1 MKRKTPY
8 LARRP
13 DDPTAGTGHGMQP
26 MVPTMALTPTKLP
39 LRTLAGALL
48 GTLVTLAPVGALPE
62 NLYSDLPSIGDS
74 SSAAISPEQQK
85 QLGAEMMRQLRQSG
99 VVLDDMEITSY
110 LNALGQRLTSNSDS
124 GGQQFTFFVVNDPA
138 INAFAGPGGY
148 IGVNS
153 GLILAAENE
162 SELAGVLAHEISH
175 VTQHHLARAFEAQQG
190 LSLPSMAAMLAGI
203 LIGTQN
209 SQAGMAAISAVAAG
223 GAQYQI
229 NFTRDNE
236 KEADRVG
243 IQTLAQSGYDPYGMP
258 HFFERLQKNSRLYGS
273 HPPEFLLTHP
283 VTTNRIAE
291 ATSRAES
298 FKGKRTQD
306 SLDFQLIRAKLRVME
321 YNDPKQVFEDFQRYM
336 DKSENAPPYKQY
348 EYALLL
354 SAVSRTNEAVRILE
368 KLHRNDPDRIAYRLA
383 LANVYERGGNYTQ
396 ALKTYKDS
404 LDLYPGDL
412 TFLLPYASTLIVV
425 NQAPRAYKL
434 ASDISKDQYSNPL
447 VYKLLAQASEA
458 TGRKVEMHEAMSQYY
473 YLNGYTRD
481 AIQQLELASREPGL
495 SDYDSAR
502 IEARQK
508 ELEAIFEEEKKTRK

>member
-1 MKRKTPY
+1 MKMKSRLRPFPGILLAAVITGTPV
-8 LARRP
+8 
-13 DDPTAGTGHGMQP
+13 TSQP
-26 MVPTMALTPTKLP
+26 Q
-39 LRTLAGALL
+39 
-48 GTLVTLAPVGALPE
+48 
-62 NLYSDLPSIGDS
+62 NLYADLPSIGDS
-74 SSAAISPEQQK
+74 SSSAISPEQQK

-99 VVLDDMEITSY
+99 IVLDDMEITSY
-110 LNALGQRLTSNSDS
+110 INALGQRLASNSDS
-124 GGQQFTFFVVNDPA
+124 GGQQFPFFVVNDPA

-148 IGVNS
+148 IGVNA

-190 LSLPSMAAMLAGI
+190 LSLPSMAAMLAAV
-203 LIGTQN
+203 LIGTQ
-209 SQAGMAAISAVAAG
+209 SSEAGMAAISAVAAG

-258 HFFERLQKNSRLYGS
+258 RFFERLQKSSRLYGS
-273 HPPEFLLTHP
+273 HPPEFLSTHP

-298 FKGKRTQD
+298 YSGHKTQD

-336 DKSENAPPYKQY
+336 DKSDNTPPYKQY

-354 SAVSRTNEAVRILE
+354 SGVGKTTEAARILE
-368 KLHRNDPDRIAYRLA
+368 KLHQSDPDRIAYRLA
-383 LANVYERGGNYTQ
+383 LGNVYERGGNYTQ
-396 ALKTYKDS
+396 ALKVYKDS
-404 LDLYPGDL
+404 LELYPDNL
-412 TFLLPYASTLIVV
+412 TFLLPYASALIAV
-425 NQAPRAYKL
+425 NEAPLAYKL
-434 ASDISKDQYSNPL
+434 ASNIRKNQYSNPL
-447 VYKLLAQASEA
+447 VYKLLAQAAEA

-481 AIQQLELASREPGL
+481 AIQQLELASHVAGL

-508 ELEAIFEEEKKTRK
+508 ELETIFEEEKKNQKTD